1 MTTIT
6 LSRAERSMMR
16 ATLLNTFGIQT
27 KGMTADEMKA
37 KYNEMTATDAP
48 SAPTA
53 PPVNDPQATPAP
65 KRRKRQKPTVDADK
79 VIDDA
84 ISVEPIPAD
93 MPKSNGAD
101 DKAKKALEA
110 LQDLLGGQTAIVDE
124 KQIIALIEKHS
135 LAPTVLTHDY
145 TITRVDGI
153 ETQIDSAH
161 PLLGEC
167 LDVATCGENVYLV
180 GPAGSG
186 KTSLA
191 IQMAEAL
198 EAEFYF
204 TGSVAEKHELLGFV
218 DAGGIYHETAFY
230 KACKRHESKSGKTL
244 FLFDE
249 MDGSIPS
256 ASITFNAAIE
266 NNYCEFANGEK
277 VVIDRDKTYFC
288 GAGNTI
294 GKGPDRQ
301 YVGRFPMDAAFLDR
315 WEQIDIEY
323 DLGIELKMAGAAWL
337 SAGGNPDQ
345 IDVAQS
351 WAHEVVQFRRLLDD
365 RKILALISPRAT
377 RRGAKWL
384 AKGWTIERVRKG
396 MYKHLNDDQLASLGV
411 SR

>member
-37 KYNEMTATDAP
+37 KYTEMTATDAP

-65 KRRKRQKPTVDADK
+65 RKRKRSNPITDQPEDKPEATEAQ
-79 VIDDA
+79 
-84 ISVEPIPAD
+84 PA
-93 MPKSNGAD
+93 PKSNGHD
-101 DKAKKALEA
+101 VKAKAALDA
-110 LQDLLGGQTAIVDE
+110 LQALLGGQTAIVDE
-124 KQIIALIEKHS
+124 KQIIALIAKHS
-135 LAPTVLTHDY
+135 QAPKVMTHDY

-218 DAGGIYHETAFY
+218 DAGGNYHETAFY

-249 MDGSIPS
+249 LDGSIPS

-266 NNYCEFANGEK
+266 NGYAEFANGEK
-277 VVIDRDKTYFC
+277 IIIDRELTFFV